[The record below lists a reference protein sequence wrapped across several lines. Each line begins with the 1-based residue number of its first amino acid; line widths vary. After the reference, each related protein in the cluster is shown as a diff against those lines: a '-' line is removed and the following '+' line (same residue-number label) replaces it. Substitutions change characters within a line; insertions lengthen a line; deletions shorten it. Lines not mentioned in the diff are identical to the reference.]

1 MHTFQATTI
10 LSYLLF
16 SGLDQ
21 SEQIVVNLEKSV
33 QIYEAMDS
41 SSVARQLTVRIREA
55 LEAFKSRQ
63 AQDATTGLE
72 HSTVDQFDNTA
83 PLKPAGGELD
93 SMDFLKDD
101 VWSKL
106 VGPEMLDIFSS
117 NTDYLGWCT
126 DAGSQNGNLWE
137 NILE

>member
-16 SGLDQ
+16 SALDQ
-21 SEQIVVNLEKSV
+21 SEQIVVNLENSV

-63 AQDATTGLE
+63 AQDATAGLE
-72 HSTVDQFDNTA
+72 HSTADQFDNTA
-83 PLKPAGGELD
+83 PLRPAGGEVD

-126 DAGSQNGNLWE
+126 DAGSQNGVFWDT
-137 NILE
+137 ILE